1 MASSMSCLVRRR
13 GFTLIELV
21 IVILILGILAG
32 MLFNIMRGP
41 ITQFIQVEQRANLVD
56 IAETALLR
64 MTREIRLAVPNS
76 VRVSGTAIEFLRT
89 VDGGRYRRKHDGTN
103 NDICVSGTDKIKLK
117 KNSDCF
123 EVLGSLDNLP
133 GSPVTGSNQANC
145 FDQSALC
152 IVIFNT
158 GQSGANAYAGDNI
171 AAVSA
176 ISSSGITF
184 DNSGDVPGFK
194 FPHKSPRQRFQI
206 VDTPVT
212 FLCDDSVDN
221 TIRRYAEYDIS
232 STQPTNGGAA
242 PLSSAAQNN
251 LLANMITDC
260 TFTYSAGTAS
270 RAGLI
275 TLSIT
280 VRDDDLGQEVT
291 LLQQAHVDNQP

>member
-1 MASSMSCLVRRR
+1 MADSLSCFNRRS
-13 GFTLIELV
+13 GFTLIELI
-21 IVILILGILAG
+21 IVILIIGILAG
-32 MLFNIMRGP
+32 VLSTILRGP
-41 ITQFIQVEQRANLVD
+41 MTQFVQVEQRANLVD

-103 NDICVSGTDKIKLK
+103 NDVCASGTDRIRLK

-133 GSPVTGSNQANC
+133 GSPATGTNQADC
-145 FDQSALC
+145 FNQNALC
-152 IVIFNT
+152 LVIFNT

-176 ISSSGITF
+176 ISSSSVSF

-206 VDTPVT
+206 IDTPVS
-212 FLCDDSVDN
+212 FLCDTTAN
-221 TIRRYAEYDIS
+221 TIRRYAGYDIS
-232 STQPTNGGAA
+232 STQPTNGAAA
-242 PLSSAAQNN
+242 PLSSAAQDN
-251 LLANMITDC
+251 LLVNMITAC
-260 TFTYSAGTAS
+260 SFTYAAGTAT
-270 RAGLI
+270 RAGLV

-280 VRDDDLGQEVT
+280 VRDNDLGQEVT

>member
-1 MASSMSCLVRRR
+1 MSISISRLSQKR
-13 GFTLIELV
+13 GFTLIELI
-21 IVILILGILAG
+21 IVILIIGIISG
-32 MLFNIMRGP
+32 VLFTILRGP
-41 ITQFIQVEQRANLVD
+41 MTQFIQVEQRANLVD
-56 IAETALLR
+56 VAETALLR

-103 NDICVSGTDKIKLK
+103 NDVCASDTDKIRLN

-133 GSPVTGSNQANC
+133 GSPSTGTNQADC
-145 FDQSALC
+145 FDQGALC

-176 ISSSGITF
+176 ISSSRVTF
-184 DNSGDVPGFK
+184 DNSGDVSGFK

-206 VDTPVT
+206 VDTPVS
-212 FLCDDSVDN
+212 FLCDTTAN
-221 TIRRYAEYDIS
+221 TIRRFAEYDIS
-232 STQPTNGGAA
+232 STQPTNGAAA
-242 PLSSAAQNN
+242 PLSSAAQDN
-251 LLANMITDC
+251 LLVNMITAC
-260 TFTYSAGTAS
+260 SFTYAVGTAT
-270 RAGLI
+270 RAGLV

-280 VRDDDLGQEVT
+280 VRDNDLGQEVT

>member
-1 MASSMSCLVRRR
+1 MSISISCLTQKR
-13 GFTLIELV
+13 GFTLIELI
-21 IVILILGILAG
+21 IVILIIGIISG
-32 MLFNIMRGP
+32 VLFTILRGP
-41 ITQFIQVEQRANLVD
+41 MTQFIQVEQRANLVD
-56 IAETALLR
+56 VAETALLR

-103 NDICVSGTDKIKLK
+103 NDVCVSDTDKIRLN

-123 EVLGSLDNLP
+123 EVLGSLDNLS
-133 GSPVTGSNQANC
+133 GSPATGANQADC
-145 FDQSALC
+145 FDQNALC
-152 IVIFNT
+152 LVIFNT

-171 AAVSA
+171 AAVST
-176 ISSSGITF
+176 ISSSSVTF

-206 VDTPVT
+206 VDTPVS
-212 FLCDDSVDN
+212 FLCDTAAN

-232 STQPTNGGAA
+232 STQPTNGAAA
-242 PLSSAAQNN
+242 PLSSAAQDN
-251 LLANMITDC
+251 LLVNMITAC
-260 TFTYSAGTAS
+260 SFTYAAGTAT
-270 RAGLI
+270 RAGLV

-280 VRDDDLGQEVT
+280 VRDNDLGQEVT